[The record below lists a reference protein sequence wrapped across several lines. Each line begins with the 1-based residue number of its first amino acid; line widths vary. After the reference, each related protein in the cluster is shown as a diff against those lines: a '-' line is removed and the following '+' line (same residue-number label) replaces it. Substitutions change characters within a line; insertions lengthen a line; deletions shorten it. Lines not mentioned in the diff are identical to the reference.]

1 MSKSESEIKITLK
14 AGGPRELVDETEA
27 KEIAERF
34 QQEIAAAQQQEG
46 RNKGVVVV
54 VVEILDLS
62 CRSWPRSSLD
72 CLRLVLEQV
81 VHTIKILK
89 IDDVIASLNTEAGLD
104 SLEFFATMFGSSK
117 VLEEINLN
125 DNALGTRGD
134 VVLAPLFQL
143 QSLQRLAIE
152 NCGMSKEVTA
162 SLLQSLQPTTST
174 LTHLSLGRNQIGEE
188 GAKHVGTLLAQ
199 CPNLQ
204 VLHYNGCRPLKTGTA
219 WLLNGLV
226 KMVQQQKTTS
236 LVDLNLHDCTIGSE
250 YEDDND
256 DNAGNP
262 LKSLVTILAASPKLQ
277 ILNIQDAEI
286 GPEGLQCVLDGLKT
300 SGANLIELSLGA
312 CELGEEG
319 AKLLATALTLSLSDD
334 NNNHDNNN
342 NNNNN
347 KAMLANLQTL
357 RLDTNELGDEG
368 VTILIQALAM
378 AASSSSSSSSLL
390 TLDLETNEIGKQGAW
405 ALIRNKQLL
414 SLQSINLMDN
424 VDIPAQLATK
434 LQTLYP
440 HVQIDDDLEEE
451 DEDEEDLLINNNND
465 MNNSQQQ
472 VDDLVRQFGNTKI

>member
-1 MSKSESEIKITLK
+1 MSKSESEITITLK

-46 RNKGVVVV
+46 RHKGI

-134 VVLAPLFQL
+134 IVLAPLFQL

-204 VLHYNGCRPLKTGTA
+204 VLHYNGCRPLKNGTA

-250 YEDDND
+250 YEDDNDDDDD

-319 AKLLATALTLSLSDD
+319 AELLATALTLSLSDD
-334 NNNHDNNN
+334 DNNHD
-342 NNNNN
+342 NNNN

-368 VTILIQALAM
+368 VTILIQAM
-378 AASSSSSSSSLL
+378 AASSSSSSSSSSSLL

-405 ALIRNKQLL
+405 ALICNKQLL

-451 DEDEEDLLINNNND
+451 DEEDEDLLINDNND